1 MIDGFIRTAA
11 VTPRLKVADVEFNTE
26 EIIKN
31 IFEACES
38 NTKIIVFPELSITGY
53 TCHDLFLQDI
63 LIKKAEEALRE
74 ILKRTSDT
82 DALIFIGFPLSYE
95 CKLYNTAVIIKSGR
109 VLAVVPKTNLPEY
122 GEFYETRHFA
132 KGFGYPVE
140 VTLCGQR
147 APFGTNILIK
157 CKNIPELVLAC
168 EICEDVWVPDTPSTH
183 HATNGATVIANLSA
197 SDSLVCKDAY
207 RKNLLQI
214 TSARLVSGYIYAG
227 AGYGESTQDLVYGGH
242 SLIFENGN
250 LISERSDFENGI
262 LYGEID
268 VKRLAHDRRK
278 MNTFNSETGEEYA
291 VSEFEFK
298 EINETGLTRK
308 FDKMPF
314 VPQEESEKYL
324 RCKNILTI
332 QAEGLKKRLD
342 HLNCKHVFV
351 GISGGL
357 DSTLALLVCAEAFD
371 KLGIPRKNIHAVTM
385 PCFGTTD
392 RTHKNAVMLSE
403 CFDTDLIEIDIKAS
417 VTQHFK
423 DIRQDE
429 NTFDVTYENG
439 QARERTKV
447 LMDLANK
454 MNGIVVGTGD
464 MSELALGFATYNGDH
479 MSMYAVNVGVPKTL
493 VRHLVRFYADTCGN
507 KKCSDVLY
515 DVLNTPVSPE
525 LLPPKDDNISQITED
540 IVGPYVLHDFFL
552 YHMLRNGYEPS
563 KILRIAKIAFCDT
576 YGEEEIKKWLKMFI
590 KRFFSQQFKRSC
602 IPDGPK
608 VGSVALSPRGDLR
621 MPSDACAALWLTDLE

>member
-63 LIKKAEEALRE
+63 LIKKAEEALWE
-74 ILKRTSDT
+74 ILKKTSDT

-109 VLAVVPKTNLPEY
+109 ILAVVPKTNLPEY

-132 KGFGYPVE
+132 KGFGHPVE

-493 VRHLVRFYADTCGN
+493 VRHLVRFYAYTCGN

>member
-63 LIKKAEEALRE
+63 LIKKAEEALWE
-74 ILKRTSDT
+74 ILKKTSDT

-493 VRHLVRFYADTCGN
+493 VRHLVRFYAYTCGN

>member
-11 VTPRLKVADVEFNTE
+11 VTPLIKVADIKFNTE

-31 IFEACES
+31 IFAACE
-38 NTKIIVFPELSITGY
+38 NDAKIIVFPELSITGY

-63 LIKKAEEALRE
+63 LIKKAEEALEE
-74 ILKRTSDT
+74 ILKQTSDT
-82 DALIFIGFPLSYE
+82 DAIIFIGFPFEYE

-109 VLAVVPKTNLPEY
+109 IIAIVPKTNLPEY

-132 KGFGYPVE
+132 KGSGCPKK

-147 APFGTNILIK
+147 VLFGSNILIK

-183 HATNGATVIANLSA
+183 HALNGATVIANLSA
-197 SDSLVCKDAY
+197 SDSLVCKDLY
-207 RKNLLQI
+207 RKNLLSL
-214 TSARLVSGYIYAG
+214 TSARLVAGYIYAG

-250 LISERSDFENGI
+250 LISERLDFENGI

-278 MNTFNSETGEEYA
+278 MNTFNSETGEEYM
-291 VSEFEFK
+291 VSEFEYK
-298 EINETGLTRK
+298 EINEILLNRK
-308 FDKMPF
+308 FDRMPF
-314 VPQEESEKYL
+314 VPQEESEKHL

-332 QAEGLKKRLD
+332 QAEGLKKRLE
-342 HLNCKHVFV
+342 HLNCRHVFV

-371 KLGIPRKNIHAVTM
+371 KLNISRKNIHAVTM

-392 RTHKNAVMLSE
+392 RTHNNAVMLSD

-507 KKCSDVLY
+507 KMCSEVLY

-563 KILRIAKIAFCDT
+563 KIMRIAKIAFNDT
-576 YGEEEIKKWLKMFI
+576 YAEDEIKKWLKMFI

-621 MPSDACAALWLTDLE
+621 MPSDAVAALWLSDL